1 MNFVGI
7 AKILTLLTLTN
18 GSPLIAKRIFGNNL
32 CRPVDG
38 GRKFID
44 GRPIFGS
51 SKTIRGLLISI
62 AAATVVA
69 PRLGLKLS
77 VGLLAAT
84 AAMAGDLFSSFSKRR
99 LNLAP
104 SSRATGLDQ
113 IPESL
118 LPLLACRNALG
129 LTNLDIMVALTS
141 FVVGEVVLSRLLFAV
156 DLRDRP
162 Y

>member
-7 AKILTLLTLTN
+7 GKILTLLTLIN
-18 GSPLIAKRIFGNNL
+18 GSPIIAKRIFGNNL

-44 GRPIFGS
+44 ERAIFGS

-62 AAATVVA
+62 TAATMVA
-69 PRLGLKLS
+69 PRLGLKRS
-77 VGLLAAT
+77 VGLLAGT
-84 AAMAGDLFSSFSKRR
+84 AAMVGDLFSSFSKRR
-99 LNLAP
+99 LGLAP
-104 SSRATGLDQ
+104 SSKATGLDQ
-113 IPESL
+113 IPELL
-118 LPLLACRNALG
+118 LPLLACRKALR